1 MAAIGRF
8 QKGDE
13 IFYAKVVDGE
23 LYRLDGDVFGS
34 PSFDKKATPAKGLRT
49 LTPVNPTKIIAV
61 GLNYADHARESGK
74 PLPKEPL
81 LWLKATPSLISDGA
95 NIEVPFPNHRTDF
108 EAEMAIA

>member
-23 LYRLDGDVFGS
+23 LFRLHGDVFGS
-34 PSFDKKATPAKGLRT
+34 PSFDKKPTNFKGLRT
-49 LTPVNPTKIIAV
+49 LTPVSPTKVIAV

-74 PLPKEPL
+74 PIPKEPL
-81 LWLKATPSLISDGA
+81 FWLKAPTSLIPDGMSDVGA
-95 NIEVPFPNHRTDF
+95 FNQNNEIGRAHV
-108 EAEMAIA
+108 